1 VGVSGEMLRNLHQ
14 SSPRTGWLR
23 MADHERDFSEAFD
36 STALKCGDKN
46 ASAGVHVSIVPPLTE
61 DPESPRDIVH
71 ENVLVLFPR
80 ALFFLFL
87 IFGLVM
93 AFSE

>member
-1 VGVSGEMLRNLHQ
+1 VWKQ
-14 SSPRTGWLR
+14 
-23 MADHERDFSEAFD
+23 ERERR
-36 STALKCGDKN
+36 
-46 ASAGVHVSIVPPLTE
+46 VHVSIVPPLTE